1 MSALPLLFLI
11 EGCHLAFLPAAAIAM
26 VQVLVWGVVNHCVVL
41 RMERN
46 APRPGGHQGGPPSL
60 PVLRSVLAGVVALAV
75 GLAAPF
81 WWFDGAVE
89 GLRTATERETAGRR
103 HALLGEDGGC
113 RAVLDRPAPTIDADP
128 ELVALRRTLDD
139 ARNELSA
146 VRSGLLCE
154 LDGTCGTKQDG
165 AGSIYRAKRELSDQL
180 QKRVEVEL
188 PEKIASR
195 TSAVHGQI
203 ESDKQEKVGAGIRHA
218 EIDQELAAL
227 PGKPTRL
234 TALNRVVQPRWT
246 EALGV
251 VLAAIVLYLIADLL
265 ILRFGVRRICSVRP
279 RRASVTE
286 STNRRSNAEER

>member
-1 MSALPLLFLI
+1 MDLRSGIVRVETAPASSLGVVVRGTRVCAPLAVPHRGVPSRVPACRRDRHGASARMGSRQPLCRVAD
-11 EGCHLAFLPAAAIAM
+11 GTQRAAA
-26 VQVLVWGVVNHCVVL
+26 
-41 RMERN
+41 
-46 APRPGGHQGGPPSL
+46 GGSSGRPPSL

-165 AGSIYRAKRELSDQL
+165 AGSIYARSASSPISFRNVSRSSCQRRLPAGRVPCTGRSSQTSRKRSA
-180 QKRVEVEL
+180 
-188 PEKIASR
+188 PESGTLR
-195 TSAVHGQI
+195 S
-203 ESDKQEKVGAGIRHA
+203 IRSW
-218 EIDQELAAL
+218 LRY
-227 PGKPTRL
+227 PG
-234 TALNRVVQPRWT
+234 
-246 EALGV
+246 
-251 VLAAIVLYLIADLL
+251 
-265 ILRFGVRRICSVRP
+265 
-279 RRASVTE
+279 
-286 STNRRSNAEER
+286 NRRD